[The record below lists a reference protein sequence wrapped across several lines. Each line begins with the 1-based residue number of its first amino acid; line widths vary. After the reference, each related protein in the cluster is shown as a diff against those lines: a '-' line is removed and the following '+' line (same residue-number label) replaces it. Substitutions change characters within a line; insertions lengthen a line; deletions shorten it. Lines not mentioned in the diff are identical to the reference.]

1 MTVTETSGGDAG
13 RKAPVHF
20 WIVAILSLLWNAFG
34 AFDYLATQLELDFY
48 MGAFNEEQLAYFYG
62 FPAWSVA
69 AWAFGVWGAV
79 AGSVGL
85 LLRKKWAVWAFAVSI
100 AGMVVN
106 GIYTFVLTN
115 GLEIMGEGAPI
126 ITAVIWVVAIFLL
139 VYAIAMKKRGILS

>member
-1 MTVTETSGGDAG
+1 MTATETSGGDAG

-20 WIVAILSLLWNAFG
+20 WIVAILALLWNAFG

-48 MGAFNEEQLAYFYG
+48 MGAFNDEQLAYFYG

-106 GIYTFVLTN
+106 GIYTFGLTN
-115 GLEIMGEGAPI
+115 GLEIMGEAAPI
-126 ITAVIWVVAIFLL
+126 ITAVIWVVAIFLM

>member
-1 MTVTETSGGDAG
+1 MTVTETSQGDAG
-13 RKAPVHF
+13 GKAPVHF

-48 MGAFNEEQLAYFYG
+48 MSAFSEEQLAYFYG

-106 GIYTFVLTN
+106 GIYTFLTN
-115 GLEIMGEGAPI
+115 GLELMGEGAPI
-126 ITAVIWVVAIFLL
+126 ITAVIWVVAIFLM
-139 VYAIAMKKRGILS
+139 VYSQVMKKRGILN

>member
-1 MTVTETSGGDAG
+1 MTATDTSGGFAG

-20 WIVAILSLLWNAFG
+20 WIVAVLSLLWNAFG
-34 AFDYLATQLELDFY
+34 AFDYLATQFELDFY
-48 MGAFNEEQLAYFYG
+48 MSAFTEEQLAYFYG

-85 LLRKKWAVWAFAVSI
+85 LLRKKWAVWAFGISI
-100 AGMVVN
+100 AGMLVN

-115 GLEIMGEGAPI
+115 GLEIMGEASPI
-126 ITAVIWVVAIFLL
+126 LTAIIWVVAIFLM
-139 VYAIAMKKRGILS
+139 VYAIAMKKRGVLT

>member
-1 MTVTETSGGDAG
+1 MTVTDTGGGGAA

-20 WIVAILSLLWNAFG
+20 WIVAVLSLLWNAFG

-48 MGAFNEEQLAYFYG
+48 MGAFSEEQLAYFYG

-106 GIYTFVLTN
+106 GIYTFFLTN
-115 GLEIMGEGAPI
+115 GLEIMGESAPV

-139 VYAIAMKKRGILS
+139 VYAIAMKKRGILN